1 MEIHVVERNGSM
13 VALLDDDMTIVKPVY
28 NYLKFQKQKDRA
40 INTLK
45 AQGTDLKIFWEFLK
59 HNGLNY
65 KEVTPKTIAM
75 FIDYLRSNEDD
86 FLGMN
91 VASARTP
98 KTINRILSS
107 VHGFYQYQADMEE
120 LDNPMLSHEINR
132 PQSMFKE
139 LLYHARKDNKTT
151 QSIFKIKESDYKVH
165 LVTDAEM
172 EAVLSRL
179 TKKRDILLYKMLFL
193 TGARIQEILDLEMES
208 IPIPDTSK
216 QVGLLEQ
223 IKSKGKYRDLY
234 ALRERIEELES
245 DKDKLI
251 AQLVDYEEIKD
262 ENERLKAQINKNNLK
277 VVK

>member
-1 MEIHVVERNGSM
+1 
-13 VALLDDDMTIVKPVY
+13 
-28 NYLKFQKQKDRA
+28 
-40 INTLK
+40 
-45 AQGTDLKIFWEFLK
+45 
-59 HNGLNY
+59 
-65 KEVTPKTIAM
+65 
-75 FIDYLRSNEDD
+75 
-86 FLGMN
+86 
-91 VASARTP
+91 
-98 KTINRILSS
+98 
-107 VHGFYQYQADMEE
+107 MEE

-234 ALRERIEELES
+234 ALRERIKELES

>member
-216 QVGLLEQ
+216 QDR
-223 IKSKGKYRDLY
+223 KS
-234 ALRERIEELES
+234 
-245 DKDKLI
+245 
-251 AQLVDYEEIKD
+251 
-262 ENERLKAQINKNNLK
+262 
-277 VVK
+277 VV